1 AVLAVPARTRPSPA
15 PLVLTPPCRVRR
27 ERLAVTVRTAP
38 RAPQALTLLSPA
50 LQDRR
55 GRPGKMARTPPSLVP
70 QDRQDQQARTAATV
84 AVSRPSPAKSQAHG
98 SSRTQTEQRAV
109 PPGRARPSPLHHQEN
124 PLATEAQVRSIA
136 ALHTEKLHLAVQR
149 ELDARVVKRLQD
161 QDAML
166 SEISAQVETLRRII
180 VNS

>member
-1 AVLAVPARTRPSPA
+1 
-15 PLVLTPPCRVRR
+15 
-27 ERLAVTVRTAP
+27 
-38 RAPQALTLLSPA
+38 
-50 LQDRR
+50 
-55 GRPGKMARTPPSLVP
+55 M
-70 QDRQDQQARTAATV
+70 
-84 AVSRPSPAKSQAHG
+84 
-98 SSRTQTEQRAV
+98 
-109 PPGRARPSPLHHQEN
+109 
-124 PLATEAQVRSIA
+124 ATEAQVRSIA